1 MSAERDTPREI
12 CLIRLSSIG
21 DVCNAVPAVLAIQDR
36 YLDARLT
43 WIIGRAEHGLVAD
56 LPGVEFVVVDKGD
69 RLAGLLALRRRM
81 RGRAFD
87 VLLDMQVSLRASLVS
102 LAVRARR
109 RYGFDRARAREG
121 HWLFCNRR
129 IEPQRHAHVVDG
141 FGAFAA
147 AIGAPP
153 PPPRWEIP
161 IAPEDRFWAA
171 ERLPDG
177 PPVLSIVP
185 AASAAERNWTAAGYA
200 AVADHAVDR
209 GFRVALLGGPGDQER
224 GLANRVSRLAG
235 VPLIDLVGKTT
246 LKRLLALISRSA
258 ALLAPDTGPVHL
270 AVAAGVPVIGLYC
283 HSNPRRT
290 GPYGGMDG
298 VINHYDRLVMEQ
310 RGRPWTELP
319 WGTRVRGDGLMRGI
333 RPQEVIA
340 TFDRLADRIGR
351 IDPPRGSA

>member
-1 MSAERDTPREI
+1 MSAERGTPSEI

-21 DVCNAVPAVLAIQDR
+21 DVCNAVPTVRAIRDR
-36 YLDARLT
+36 YPDARLT
-43 WIIGRAEHGLVAD
+43 WIIGRVEHGLVAD
-56 LPGVEFVVVDKGD
+56 LPGVEFVVVDKNEG
-69 RLAGLLALRRRM
+69 LAGLLALRRRL
-81 RGRAFD
+81 RGRRFD
-87 VLLDMQVSLRASLVS
+87 VLLNMQVSLRASLVS

-121 HWLFCNRR
+121 QWLFCNRR

-147 AIGAPP
+147 AIGVPSS
-153 PPPRWEIP
+153 PPRWEIP
-161 IAPEDRFWAA
+161 IDREDLRWAA

-185 AASAAERNWTAAGYA
+185 AASAAERNWTAEGYA

-209 GFRVALLGGPGDQER
+209 GFRVALLGAPGDRER
-224 GLANRVSRLAG
+224 ELADRVSRLARD
-235 VPLIDLVGKTT
+235 PAIDLVGKTT
-246 LKRLLALISRSA
+246 LKRLLAVISRSA

-270 AVAAGVPVIGLYC
+270 AVAADVPVIGLYC

-298 VINHYDRLVMEQ
+298 VINHYDRLVTEQ

-333 RPQEVIA
+333 QPQEVIA
-340 TFDRLADRIGR
+340 IFDRLADRIGP
-351 IDPPRGSA
+351 IDPPGRPD

>member
-1 MSAERDTPREI
+1 M
-12 CLIRLSSIG
+12 
-21 DVCNAVPAVLAIQDR
+21 
-36 YLDARLT
+36 
-43 WIIGRAEHGLVAD
+43 
-56 LPGVEFVVVDKGD
+56 
-69 RLAGLLALRRRM
+69 
-81 RGRAFD
+81 
-87 VLLDMQVSLRASLVS
+87 
-102 LAVRARR
+102 
-109 RYGFDRARAREG
+109 
-121 HWLFCNRR
+121 
-129 IEPQRHAHVVDG
+129 
-141 FGAFAA
+141 
-147 AIGAPP
+147 
-153 PPPRWEIP
+153 
-161 IAPEDRFWAA
+161 
-171 ERLPDG
+171 
-177 PPVLSIVP
+177 
-185 AASAAERNWTAAGYA
+185 
-200 AVADHAVDR
+200 
-209 GFRVALLGGPGDQER
+209 ALLGGPGDQER